1 MTELPAHP
9 AANADTTVSDKITI
23 RPATTDD
30 ESWIDALQA
39 LAFGP
44 GRFSRAAFR
53 VRELIPVDPDFSLIT
68 VMDERPVS
76 SVMMTPIRLSGHA
89 GYLLG
94 PLATDPAYRGRGA
107 AKALVRKVCA
117 MALERD
123 PDTYVLLVGDPPYY
137 GPLGFNPVTP
147 GAIVFPRPVD
157 PNRVLVY
164 SQDATLAERL
174 RGEVAP

>member
-1 MTELPAHP
+1 MTELPAIP
-9 AANADTTVSDKITI
+9 ADKAGTTASDKITL
-23 RPATTDD
+23 RTANSDD
-30 ESWIDALQA
+30 ENWINALQA

-44 GRFSRAAFR
+44 GRFARAAFR
-53 VRELIPVDPDFSLIT
+53 VRELIPVDPDFTLIAE
-68 VMDERPVS
+68 MDGRPVS
-76 SVMMTPIRLSGHA
+76 SVMMTPIRLEGRS

-94 PLATDPAYRGRGA
+94 PLATDPAFRGRGA
-107 AKALVRKVCA
+107 AKALVKKVCA

-123 PDTYVLLVGDPPYY
+123 PQTYVLLVGDPPYY
-137 GPLGFNPVTP
+137 GPLGFAPVTP

-164 SQDATLAERL
+164 SSDATIAGSL